1 MEPVKSMTELL
12 AGWHPIR
19 VGYKEKGLQRK
30 MLCVAVVL
38 FFKPTESQQFSP

>member
-1 MEPVKSMTELL
+1 MLPTGTPVEQVKSMTELL

-30 MLCVAVVL
+30 MLLCVCCCCFV
-38 FFKPTESQQFSP
+38 F